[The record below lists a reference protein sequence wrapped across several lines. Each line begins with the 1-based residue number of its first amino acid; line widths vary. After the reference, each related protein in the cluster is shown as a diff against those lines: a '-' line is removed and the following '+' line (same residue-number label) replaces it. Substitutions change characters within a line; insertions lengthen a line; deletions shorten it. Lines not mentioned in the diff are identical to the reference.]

1 MKLIL
6 ILGIMFALLLASLPV
21 AFSLGSLGLGMLL
34 GGGFSPLMA
43 PQAILSTLDGFILL
57 AVPLFLL
64 MSNILLY
71 GGCGRDLYAAVQA
84 WVGHWPGGLAIA
96 TIISCG
102 IFAAISGVSVATAAT
117 IGVVAIPEMIE
128 RGYNKKFVYGLLAA
142 GGTLGILIPP
152 SLPMIVYGF
161 ITEESV
167 ISLFLAGIGPGLF
180 LIGLFIIYSIIYAH
194 LFGGYTPSEKAPW
207 DVRIKT
213 SIKVAPTIALAA
225 LILGGIYTGIFTPT
239 EAAAVGF
246 SLAII
251 LTVVLMRS
259 LSFKDFKRAV
269 FEAMITTAAILII
282 IAGAKIFGKAIT
294 LYRIPQDISYL
305 IQTYVDSKML
315 FVIVVCVVLVA
326 MGLVFETLS
335 MVLIMVPVL
344 LPAAMGMGIDPI
356 WFGIFMVVMVE
367 CALITPPVGLNLYVI
382 QSVSGAPLGDVA
394 KGVLPFLF
402 LMIFTVAVMYVW
414 SDLVLYIPFKL

>member
-1 MKLIL
+1 MKLTITL
-6 ILGIMFALLLASLPV
+6 LVMFALLLASLPV
-21 AFSLGSLGLGMLL
+21 AFSLGTLGLGMLVT
-34 GGGFSPLMA
+34 GGFSPLMA

-71 GGCGRDLYAAVQA
+71 GGCGRNLYEAVQA

-128 RGYNKKFVYGLLAA
+128 RGYNRKFVYGLLAA

-167 ISLFLAGIGPGLF
+167 ISLFLAGIGPGIF
-180 LIGLFIIYSIIYAH
+180 LILLFIGFSIIYAQF
-194 LFGGYTPSEKAPW
+194 FGGYTRTEKASW
-207 DVRIKT
+207 DVRWKSAIN
-213 SIKVAPTIALAA
+213 VFPTICLAA
-225 LILGGIYTGIFTPT
+225 LILGGIYSGVFTPT

-246 SLAII
+246 SLSLV
-251 LTVVLMRS
+251 LTVLIMRS
-259 LSFKDFKRAV
+259 LSFKDFKKAV
-269 FEAMITTAAILII
+269 FESMVTTAAILII
-282 IAGAKIFGKAIT
+282 IAGAKIFGKAVA
-294 LYRIPQDISYL
+294 LYRIPQDISMA
-305 IQTYVDSKML
+305 IQMYIDSKA
-315 FVIVVCVVLVA
+315 FFITVVCMVLVA

-335 MVLIMVPVL
+335 MVLIIVL
-344 LPAAMGMGIDPI
+344 VLFPAAISMGIDPI
-356 WFGIFMVVMVE
+356 WFGIFIVIIFE

-382 QSVSGAPLGDVA
+382 QSIAKCKLGDVA
-394 KGVLPFLF
+394 QGVLAFLIM
-402 LMIFTVAVMYVW
+402 MIFTVPIMYVW
-414 SDLVLYIPFKL
+414 TDLALFTPFKL

>member
-1 MKLIL
+1 MKLIV

-57 AVPLFLL
+57 AVPMFLL

-180 LIGLFIIYSIIYAH
+180 LIALFIVYSIIYAH

-213 SIKVAPTIALAA
+213 SIKVAPTIALAS

-305 IQTYVDSKML
+305 IQTYVDSKTL
-315 FVIVVCVVLVA
+315 FVIVVCVVLVT

>member
-1 MKLIL
+1 MKLIV

-180 LIGLFIIYSIIYAH
+180 LIALFIVYSIIYAH

-207 DVRIKT
+207 DVRVKT

-294 LYRIPQDISYL
+294 LYRIPQDISSL

-315 FVIVVCVVLVA
+315 FVIVVCVVLVT